1 MAVINI
7 STGLWLEYTYVCES
21 QSISANTSSVRVDVY
36 LKSNTGS
43 IVNAPGTRNGYIEI
57 DGERQDFSSPV
68 VIGTNA
74 QLLLATKVFNVKHEE
89 DGSKLANIKV
99 SFDLNTYISDV
110 YKGTLS
116 GSSNFNLP
124 TIPRSSTVTINAL
137 QLPSR
142 NIVGNIVAPAGGIAK
157 HECSIYCDTDL
168 LGQFE
173 KWGGGSFTFTVSTAQ
188 ITSLLTAMN
197 YGEERQLSITVRTY
211 INDVNIGSNSNTNTL
226 STIRKPQI
234 TPLKPKYDML
244 TDNNI
249 SVELSQTTAGVSYN
263 ASITSPNLSKYS
275 SSFAIT
281 SDVIEKLCKPH
292 SKLSEI
298 NESLTCTVDI
308 LYNGITVKTE
318 NYPAGVIIANS
329 NPLFTGNKDPYTSF
343 NIADHTKEKYP
354 IQLTLTEG
362 NYSSAIL
369 NQVSVLLNVNGVAS
383 PIQTLYVARAKETTL
398 YTTKATMDII
408 AQQDTGVNDFEY
420 TVPAVLTLK
429 LYNINVY
436 QVETALTVRKRSI
449 IEITNETENTYA
461 GIGTY
466 LFNSNWSAYA
476 DKLNKLFIS
485 NSPVPQ
491 FFYIPIDVQL
501 PEWELRNEEN
511 QPITLRLPTKDLF
524 DKIMLNG
531 ITDLKTRTMMY
542 LLCMHEESID
552 SNYYKPNEHITEKIN
567 AVITKTTKLVL
578 DETGYPTIDYVQDE
592 MDIVINALKYHAT
605 SGVPYFETNRGNLCA
620 YVGSYKFENLNEIRI
635 IPLNVEGYYSD
646 KVESHLEEES
656 LSVYDVVNVSAY
668 YKADGS
674 KVTQATNIVI
684 TDTKTNNTINKKY
697 SGCLVGTDKT
707 VYYFNDSDITSN
719 VATKVSADN
728 VFTSGNKGMNFST
741 SVSETF
747 NIMGYAGGYV
757 QYNVGDMIYIDPSAT
772 NGYPN
777 QGSYSQIK
785 DIKRRFYNCLS
796 VLKLP
801 KVASYSDIVYIV
813 DVGNAYIGL
822 LAQDVINTK
831 SYYDKLF
838 GGKYPESSPI
848 YIGVKMT
855 SSKPK
860 HYTPWTTDNIKVTI
874 IESDIQST
882 LFQVTVDNYS
892 NNEVFPFK
900 IYVPENDKV
909 EKTVTLSSYSIL
921 VYLKSDI
928 PKEDYT
934 VEIVQQDLF
943 NKSVVTFSKKAL
955 KPYMFIDTNLESVGL
970 LKYPENK
977 NSVEFPK

>member
-21 QSISANTSSVRVDVY
+21 QGISANTSSVRVDVY

-68 VIGTNA
+68 LIGTNA
-74 QLLLATKVFNVKHEE
+74 ELLLATKVFNVKHDE

-197 YGEERQLSITVRTY
+197 YGEERQLSITVQTY

-263 ASITSPNLSKYS
+263 ASITSPNLSRYS

-318 NYPAGVIIANS
+318 NYPAGVITANS

-343 NIADHTKEKYP
+343 NIADPTKEKYP

-383 PIQTLYVARAKETTL
+383 PIQTLYVARSKETTL
-398 YTTKATMDII
+398 YTTKAIMDII

-436 QVETALTVRKRSI
+436 QVETVLTVRKRSI

-511 QPITLRLPTKDLF
+511 KPITLRLPTKDLF

-567 AVITKTTKLVL
+567 AVITKT
-578 DETGYPTIDYVQDE
+578 
-592 MDIVINALKYHAT
+592 
-605 SGVPYFETNRGNLCA
+605 
-620 YVGSYKFENLNEIRI
+620 
-635 IPLNVEGYYSD
+635 
-646 KVESHLEEES
+646 
-656 LSVYDVVNVSAY
+656 
-668 YKADGS
+668 
-674 KVTQATNIVI
+674 
-684 TDTKTNNTINKKY
+684 NNTINKKY

-719 VATKVSADN
+719 VATKVSDDN
-728 VFTSGNKGMNFST
+728 VFTSGDKGINFST

-777 QGSYSQIK
+777 QGSYSQLK

-831 SYYDKLF
+831 SYYDRLF
-838 GGKYPESSPI
+838 DGKYPERSPI
-848 YIGVKMT
+848 YVGVKMT
-855 SSKPK
+855 SSEPK
-860 HYTPWTTDNIKVTI
+860 HYTPWTTDNVKVTI

-900 IYVPENDKV
+900 IYVPENAKV

-934 VEIVQQDLF
+934 VEIIQQDLF

-970 LKYPENK
+970 LKYPENE